1 MRASRTRFSTR
12 GPAAGRGTTIRF
24 RLGRPATVELVI
36 RASDDCRLV
45 GRKRIRGREGL
56 NRVPF
61 LGRVHG
67 RPLSAGRYTIT
78 VVVIRDGTRR
88 SIGGIA
94 VEVVPP
100 GRRLTDA
107 QQSAPVDGACGPV
120 GSAPSLRAALPAA
133 VVPLTL
139 RIDAGTTGPRQHVKR
154 VRTGAA
160 GVSFKPPKLGGIG
173 GGAGGA
179 MWLALAVYVGLGL
192 VGATFVV
199 FIARFVRGSW
209 NP

>member
-1 MRASRTRFSTR
+1 M
-12 GPAAGRGTTIRF
+12 
-24 RLGRPATVELVI
+24 ELVI

-67 RPLSAGRYTIT
+67 RPLSAGRYTIS
-78 VVVIRDGTRR
+78 VVVIRGGTRR
-88 SIGGIA
+88 SIGGVA

-100 GRRLTDA
+100 GRWLTEA
-107 QQSAPVDGACGPV
+107 QQSAHVDGACGAA
-120 GSAPSLRAALPAA
+120 GAAASLRDALPAA
-133 VVPLTL
+133 VAPLTL
-139 RIDAGTTGPRQHVKR
+139 RIDAGTTGPKQHVER
-154 VRTGAA
+154 ARTGVA

-173 GGAGGA
+173 GEGGA
-179 MWLALAVYVGLGL
+179 VWLALAVYVGLGL